1 MENSRQ
7 SPRERSGENLETMAD
22 QESQRRTGARAARER
37 REKQSPRVQNVD
49 FFAEE
54 VGNAQPPEAS
64 AKAENAD
71 DKQPEAQ
78 PEPRTRSPRPHDAQ
92 ANLKELDAQ
101 LEKLQMEI
109 LMSAFDKNQNKQDH
123 DDHPEQKHD
132 GMTIKDFLFS
142 FRVEGDKAQ

>member
-1 MENSRQ
+1 M
-7 SPRERSGENLETMAD
+7 
-22 QESQRRTGARAARER
+22 GARAARER
-37 REKQSPRVQNVD
+37 RQKQSPGVQNVD

-54 VGNAQPPEAS
+54 VGKAQPPEAS
-64 AKAENAD
+64 AKAENMD
-71 DKQPEAQ
+71 GRRPEARPYIDQ

-109 LMSAFDKNQNKQDH
+109 LMSAFDKNQNQQNH
-123 DDHPEQKHD
+123 EDHPEQQSD

-142 FRVEGDKAQ
+142 FRVEGDKAQQEMSP

>member
-1 MENSRQ
+1 V
-7 SPRERSGENLETMAD
+7 
-22 QESQRRTGARAARER
+22 GARAARER
-37 REKQSPRVQNVD
+37 RAKQSPGAQNVEDIENVD

-64 AKAENAD
+64 IKEENTD
-71 DKQPEAQ
+71 GKQLEAL

-109 LMSAFDKNQNKQDH
+109 LMSAFDKNQKKQNH
-123 DDHPEQKHD
+123 DE
-132 GMTIKDFLFS
+132 
-142 FRVEGDKAQ
+142 